1 MQNATLPLTGA
12 GDLSAELGYLLLVP
26 PHQRGVVQHFV
37 DLGAILDLLGLAGK
51 LQS

>member
-1 MQNATLPLTGA
+1 MQNTTMPLTGA
-12 GDLSAELGYLLLVP
+12 GDLIAELRYLLLVP

-37 DLGAILDLLGLAGK
+37 DLGAILYLLGLAGK